1 MTLFS
6 RRVFLPLVAV
16 LAFGTWVPLALLA
29 ADPKDSKDAFDW
41 MLHDPEKAG
50 MSRDGLDKVR
60 EAIQKNIDKKV
71 IPGAV
76 TAIVRHNKLVW
87 FEAQG
92 IRDAKSEARM
102 GKDDLFRMMSS
113 SKPVTAVA
121 VLMMMD
127 EGKLS
132 LDDKVGR
139 FIPTFKDTKVAVASP
154 GAKDASRVKL
164 VPADREVTVKDLLTH
179 TSGLMSLG

>member
-1 MTLFS
+1 MTLHS
-6 RRVFLPLVAV
+6 RRDFLKLGA
-16 LAFGTWVPLALLA
+16 ALTTGACLPRGLYA
-29 ADPKDSKDAFDW
+29 ADPVDGFDW
-41 MLHDPEKAG
+41 ALHEPEKAG

-92 IRDAKSEARM
+92 VRDAKSGAKM
-102 GKDDLFRMMSS
+102 DKDDIFRMMSS

-127 EGKLS
+127 RGKLT
-132 LDDKVGR
+132 LDDPVSK
-139 FIPTFKDTKVAVASP
+139 FIPEFKGQKVAVAEK
-154 GAKDASRVKL
+154 GAKD
-164 VPADREVTVKDLLTH
+164 
-179 TSGLMSLG
+179 